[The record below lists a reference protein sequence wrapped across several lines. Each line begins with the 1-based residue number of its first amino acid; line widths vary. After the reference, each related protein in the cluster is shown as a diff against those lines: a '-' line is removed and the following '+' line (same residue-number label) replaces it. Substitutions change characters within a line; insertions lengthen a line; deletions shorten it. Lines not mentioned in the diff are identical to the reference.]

1 MATQNSG
8 IRGLGSAVA
17 VCLGMAAGACAA
29 MAAQRQALATFSER
43 LDHLEKRAVTQRQA
57 NLAMQ
62 QRQHW
67 ELLSKAI
74 DDPELAEVLD
84 LYEVPLTAQK
94 RRQYL
99 FANALYTNLLCYYRI
114 GNMSRDEF
122 FKHARGM
129 FQNPVVRDYWYA
141 TGHQRASLTGTVEAE
156 LGQLIDDLLLQLD
169 EADTDE
175 WWVVGE
181 PPLDS

>member
-1 MATQNSG
+1 MATRYSG
-8 IRGLGSAVA
+8 LRGLTSAA
-17 VCLGMAAGACAA
+17 AACLGLAARVIATK
-29 MAAQRQALATFSER
+29 AAQRQSLETLDAR
-43 LDHLEKRAVTQRQA
+43 LRHLEQQARIQQRS
-57 NLAMQ
+57 NLARQ

-84 LYEVPLTAQK
+84 IFERPLTPER

-114 GNMSRDEF
+114 GNMGRDEF
-122 FKHARGM
+122 FKHVRGI
-129 FQNPVVRDYWYA
+129 FQNPIVREYWYA
-141 TGHQRASLTGTVEAE
+141 TQKQRASLTGTEEAE
-156 LGQLIDDLLLQLD
+156 LGQLVDDLLLQLD

-181 PPLDS
+181 PPTEP

>member
-1 MATQNSG
+1 MATRNIG
-8 IRGLGSAVA
+8 IQGLRSAAAAGLGMV
-17 VCLGMAAGACAA
+17 AGALVA
-29 MAAQRQALATFSER
+29 MAAQKQAMDTLHER
-43 LDHLEKRAVTQRQA
+43 LDQLERHARTQQRS
-57 NLAMQ
+57 NLARQ

-84 LYEVPLTAQK
+84 IFERPVTPER

-114 GNMSRDEF
+114 GNMGRDEF
-122 FKHARGM
+122 FKHVRGI
-129 FQNPVVRDYWYA
+129 FQNPIVREYWYA
-141 TGHQRASLTGTVEAE
+141 TQQQRASLTGTEEAE
-156 LGQLIDDLLLQLD
+156 LGRLVDDLLLQLD

-181 PPLDS
+181 PPTGP